1 MEGFLLLLCSALWP
15 QIAFAQQSSNE
26 LRHVSPSSSV
36 AVVERNGTCLYG
48 PISTADANSLT
59 IHVYGKAP
67 VTIQRPE
74 IIAVSQGDALLFTQA
89 NNWTNVQQS
98 AAHVLPRET
107 FKLRLKNG
115 RTVAGKPVQ
124 ANADSIT
131 AKHALGQSEYKR
143 DAIATVDY
151 LRWRPE
157 SDQFDYYSQEAP
169 ALLFFDPE
177 FYSRAMGLEGRMS
190 VRLFDAQKPITDP
203 IPECPHK

>member
-1 MEGFLLLLCSALWP
+1 M
-15 QIAFAQQSSNE
+15 SNN
-26 LRHVSPSSSV
+26 R
-36 AVVERNGTCLYG
+36 RRT
-48 PISTADANSLT
+48 
-59 IHVYGKAP
+59 
-67 VTIQRPE
+67 
-74 IIAVSQGDALLFTQA
+74 F
-89 NNWTNVQQS
+89 
-98 AAHVLPRET
+98 LPRET
-107 FKLRLKNG
+107 FELRLKNG

-124 ANADSIT
+124 ANAGSIT
-131 AKHALGQSEYKR
+131 VKHALGKSEYKR